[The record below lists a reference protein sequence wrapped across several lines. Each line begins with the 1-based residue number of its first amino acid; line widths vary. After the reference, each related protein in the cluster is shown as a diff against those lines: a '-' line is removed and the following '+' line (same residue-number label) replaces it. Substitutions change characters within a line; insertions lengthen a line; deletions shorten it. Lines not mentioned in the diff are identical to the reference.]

1 MEPIHFQT
9 ALKFFAE
16 KEYEIPTLGWKS
28 YILVSKLKNELVIT
42 DNTGASK
49 TINQHQWDQV
59 IERMDALSLDKRHI
73 VSMYTSPKWPEAF
86 DKNFAPHIPAIARFI
101 LLNED

>member
-1 MEPIHFQT
+1 MEPIDFQT
-9 ALKFFAE
+9 ALKFFEE

-28 YILVSKLKNELVIT
+28 YIVVSKVKNELLIT

-49 TINQHQWDQV
+49 TITQLQWDQV
-59 IERMDALSLDKRHI
+59 VERMDGLSLEQRHV
-73 VSMYTSPKWPEAF
+73 VSMYTSPKWSEAF